1 MLDVHP
7 PHHPTHSWRDFFI
20 HIATICVGLLIAV
33 GLEQT
38 VEAIHRQRERIELRH
53 TLHDESLQIV
63 KDCAQTKVVLANRD
77 QWISARIDQLQAALG
92 THKPL
97 APARPRPAGPTVLPR
112 PDDPIWRA
120 AKTGGLAPRLT
131 PEEIGA
137 YSEVELNA
145 EKVDIA
151 YDRLV
156 VIHADRTAFEREFPG
171 ANPDPDLS
179 QASPAD
185 LRQYL
190 HILTQEQVAVY
201 YVDRMVAGLS
211 GAEAIILKGSYD
223 AREIRNSE
231 QNLQSMK

>member
-33 GLEQT
+33 ALEQT
-38 VEAIHRQRERIELRH
+38 VEAIHRQRERTELRH
-53 TLHDESLQIV
+53 TLHDESQQIV
-63 KDCAQTKVVLANRD
+63 KDCDQAKIVLANRE
-77 QWISARIDQLQAALG
+77 QWRSARIDQLQAALWS
-92 THKPL
+92 HQPL
-97 APARPRPAGPTVLPR
+97 APAKPPTGPTVLQR

-120 AKTGGLAPRLT
+120 AKTDGLAPRLT
-131 PEEIGA
+131 PEEISA
-137 YSEVELNA
+137 YSEVEVNA

-156 VIHADRTAFEREFPG
+156 VIHADRLAFEREFP
-171 ANPDPDLS
+171 NSNSDPNLS
-179 QASPAD
+179 QASPVD

-190 HILTQEQVAVY
+190 HLLTQEQAAAY